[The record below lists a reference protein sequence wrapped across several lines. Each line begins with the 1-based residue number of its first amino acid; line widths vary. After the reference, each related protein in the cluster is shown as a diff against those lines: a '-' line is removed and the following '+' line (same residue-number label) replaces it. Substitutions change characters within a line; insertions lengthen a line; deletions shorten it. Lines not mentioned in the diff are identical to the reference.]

1 MADSLLETSL
11 HPVHDL
17 AQLPSACVAVIR
29 LCTNKRQTR
38 VISQK
43 QLAQWASHGP
53 RIVKYIYLDSINLGR
68 VAALIG

>member
-1 MADSLLETSL
+1 MADSRLETSL

-17 AQLPSACVAVIR
+17 AVLPSACVPVIR
-29 LCTNKRQTR
+29 LRTNERQTR

-43 QLAQWASHGP
+43 QLARWLP
-53 RIVKYIYLDSINLGR
+53 RIVKYTSIQSIWGV

>member
-11 HPVHDL
+11 HLVHDL

-29 LCTNKRQTR
+29 LRTNERQTR

-43 QLAQWASHGP
+43 QLARWASHASLKGHGHVDEHVRFSGYFP
-53 RIVKYIYLDSINLGR
+53 RIL
-68 VAALIG
+68 